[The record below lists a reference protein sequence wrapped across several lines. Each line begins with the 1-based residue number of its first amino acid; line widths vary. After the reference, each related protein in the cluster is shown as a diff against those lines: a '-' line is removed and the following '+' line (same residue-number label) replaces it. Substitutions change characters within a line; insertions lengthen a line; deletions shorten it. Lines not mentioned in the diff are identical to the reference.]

1 MQDSSHP
8 CPVRP
13 WPIPN
18 ADRSPKNISEYIELV
33 NRTYPGGFRALNVD
47 KIREGL
53 EDGDELAN
61 TKMGDGEDGGEAE
74 DASATKDPI
83 EARNETLFNVV
94 YVPGLC
100 GVARPPTDASLQYC
114 SQQRSVRP
122 RSRLLAPHE
131 GESNRGRPH
140 VATRP
145 PRPRRY
151 RDASLTEARGIQRHE
166 GQAERVR

>member
-53 EDGDELAN
+53 EDGDESAD
-61 TKMGDGEDGGEAE
+61 TKMEEGEDGDEGEDTA
-74 DASATKDPI
+74 ATKDPL

-94 YVPGLC
+94 YVAGLC
-100 GVARPPTDASLQYC
+100 DVARRPTNASL
-114 SQQRSVRP
+114 
-122 RSRLLAPHE
+122 
-131 GESNRGRPH
+131 
-140 VATRP
+140 
-145 PRPRRY
+145 
-151 RDASLTEARGIQRHE
+151 
-166 GQAERVR
+166 